1 MIEALVYIFAAIAVI
16 GALATLLQANP
27 FDKLISLGML
37 SAGVIPFI
45 VDRGYLDVAI
55 AFALIVPVTTFFV
68 LLVSRR
74 EEA

>member
-1 MIEALVYIFAAIAVI
+1 
-16 GALATLLQANP
+16 
-27 FDKLISLGML
+27 
-37 SAGVIPFI
+37 VIPFI

-68 LLVSRR
+68 LLVTRR